1 MKEIRKITHLDATVK
16 IPGSKSYTQRALM
29 IAALADGQSFLR
41 NPLKAEDTEYLI
53 KALRMLGI
61 QILVSDDDI
70 IVTGSKSKL
79 ENPGKTLSVG
89 NNGTA
94 LRFLTSLVALGKG
107 PFVVDGSSRL
117 RERPIQPL
125 LRALRSLGVET
136 STVNNTGYPPV
147 TVRGGGIRGGKAS
160 FVDAE
165 SSQYISSL
173 LISSPYASGDVEIN
187 LEGTTV
193 STPYIDM
200 TVGIMNS
207 FGVDVESTGKTKYLV
222 HTPQHY
228 TGQRYV
234 IESDASSASY
244 FFLAAALCRG
254 RVRVENINSETLQGD
269 IGILNIIEE
278 VGCEVIRETDYI
290 DVIGKHLTG
299 GDREFDMGNM
309 PDMVPTL
316 AVLAAF
322 RPGRTVIKNVS
333 HLRIKESNRIE
344 SLVTELNRIGITARE
359 LLDGLVIHGGTPHGA
374 EIHTY
379 DDHRIAMSF
388 AIAGCVTGGMTI
400 TNKGCVRKS
409 FPHFWQ
415 TLDGLYQ

>member
-1 MKEIRKITHLDATVK
+1 MKEIRKINHLDATVK

-41 NPLKAEDTEYLI
+41 NPLIADDTEQLMS
-53 KALRMLGI
+53 ALRLLGI
-61 QILVSDDDI
+61 EILVSDEDI
-70 IVTGSKSKL
+70 IVTGRNGSL
-79 ENPGKTLSVG
+79 ENPGKALFVG

-94 LRFLTSLVALGKG
+94 LRFLTSLVALGEG
-107 PFVVDGSSRL
+107 SFVIDGTSRL

-125 LRALRSLGVET
+125 LNGLRCLGVKT
-136 STVNNTGYPPV
+136 STVNDTGYPPI
-147 TVRGGGIRGGKAS
+147 TVQGGGIRGGQAT

-165 SSQYISSL
+165 SSQYISSI
-173 LISSPYASGDVEIN
+173 LISSPYADQDVEIEI
-187 LEGTTV
+187 EGSTV
-193 STPYIDM
+193 SKPYIDM
-200 TVGIMNS
+200 TVDVMNH
-207 FGVDVESTGKTKYLV
+207 FGVHVEKREETAFLV
-222 HTPQHY
+222 PAPQRY
-228 TGQRYV
+228 RGQRYV
-234 IESDASSASY
+234 IESDASGASY

-254 RVRVENINSETLQGD
+254 RVRVENMNSVTQQGD
-269 IGILNIIEE
+269 IGFLHILEE
-278 VGCEVIRETDYI
+278 VGCQVIRGTDFI
-290 DVIGKHLTG
+290 EVIGKDPTG

-322 RPGRTVIKNVS
+322 RPGRTVITNAS

-359 LLDGLVIHGGTPHGA
+359 RPDGLVIHGGEPHGA
-374 EIHTY
+374 EILTY

-400 TNKGCVRKS
+400 TDKKCVRKS
-409 FPHFWQ
+409 FPNFWQ
-415 TLDGLYQ
+415 ILDGLYQ

>member
-1 MKEIRKITHLDATVK
+1 MKEIRKITNLDATVK

-29 IAALADGQSFLR
+29 IAALAEGQSFLR
-41 NPLKAEDTEYLI
+41 NPLIAEDTEHLM
-53 KALRMLGI
+53 KALRLLGI
-61 QILVSDDDI
+61 QILVSDDDV
-70 IVTGSKSKL
+70 IVAGRNGIL

-94 LRFLTSLVALGKG
+94 LRFLASLVALGEG
-107 PFVVDGSSRL
+107 PFVIDGSSRL

-125 LRALRSLGVET
+125 LHALRSLGVES

-147 TVRGGGIRGGKAS
+147 TIHGGGIKGGRAT

-173 LISSPYASGDVEIN
+173 LISSPYAKEDVEIE
-187 LEGTTV
+187 LEGATV
-193 STPYIDM
+193 STPYINM
-200 TVGIMNS
+200 TVGIMNR
-207 FGVDVESTGKTKYLV
+207 FGVDVETTGETRYFV

-254 RVRVENINSETLQGD
+254 RVRVENIHSRTEQGD
-269 IGILNIIEE
+269 IGFLDIIEDA
-278 VGCEVIRETDYI
+278 GCEVIRGIDYI
-290 DVIGKHLTG
+290 DVIGKNLAG

-322 RPGRTVIKNVS
+322 RPGRTVITNVS

-344 SLVTELNRIGITARE
+344 SLVTELNKIGITARE
-359 LLDGLVIHGGTPHGA
+359 RPDGLVIHGGNPHGA
-374 EIHTY
+374 VIETY

-388 AIAGCVTGGMTI
+388 AIAGCATGGMTI
-400 TNKGCVRKS
+400 TNKTCVRKS